1 MANFIRIRGGED
13 GEVKRDLLIN
23 ADGVLEV
30 KKTTSR
36 ILSIIYDTAMDNTG
50 TAHVA
55 VHWSLA
61 SGYTVTDEDAQNCR
75 LAIEES
81 CKNPG
86 AIPYVKGFDGSPGG
100 NALARYV
107 VASKAN
113 KMS

>member
-1 MANFIRIRGGED
+1 MANFIRVRGGED

-30 KKTTSR
+30 RKAASR
-36 ILSIIYDTAMDNTG
+36 ILVILYDTAMDNTG
-50 TAHVA
+50 TASVA

-61 SGYTVTDEDAQNCR
+61 GGYTVTDEDAQKFR

-86 AIPYVKGFDGSPGG
+86 AIPYVEGFAGET
-100 NALARYV
+100 ATLARYV

-113 KMS
+113 KMT